1 MILLDIVPQ
10 NFPHGKELKM
20 FAFISMKDM
29 KRSLRTF
36 EYKIVIEVYLVLLDK
51 FKKKIAK
58 FFQVH
63 WSLRQI
69 SSAPIII
76 LEKLQPLD

>member
-1 MILLDIVPQ
+1 
-10 NFPHGKELKM
+10 
-20 FAFISMKDM
+20 MKDM
-29 KRSLRTF
+29 KWSLQTF

-51 FKKKIAK
+51 FFFLIIG

-63 WSLRQI
+63 WLLRQI
-69 SSAPIII
+69 SNAQIII